1 MKIHPLTFLY
11 LLAAV
16 IVHSSDYIA
25 FLIFSILHEIGHY
38 IIALYFFFD
47 IEKIEI
53 LPFGAFLLLKD
64 LGKHYVHE
72 EMLMLICGPLVNAFC
87 LILCIFF
94 KQNILYK
101 INLYIL
107 VFNLLP
113 IYPLDGSKM
122 ILLFLSYFFDYQK
135 CIKIQIKLSLF
146 FICILW
152 VLTKQIGRKI
162 VLIYLLYQTILY
174 FKNMQFIYIETLMSD
189 HLDKKKIKI
198 NEQLS
203 YYRPYQNIYY
213 FQQHFYDFETTKIY
227 LIKSNKSH

>member
-38 IIALYFFFD
+38 IIALYFSFD

-107 VFNLLP
+107 IF
-113 IYPLDGSKM
+113 ITD
-122 ILLFLSYFFDYQK
+122 
-135 CIKIQIKLSLF
+135 LF
-146 FICILW
+146 FRW
-152 VLTKQIGRKI
+152 
-162 VLIYLLYQTILY
+162 
-174 FKNMQFIYIETLMSD
+174 F
-189 HLDKKKIKI
+189 
-198 NEQLS
+198 
-203 YYRPYQNIYY
+203 
-213 FQQHFYDFETTKIY
+213 
-227 LIKSNKSH
+227 

>member
-38 IIALYFFFD
+38 IIALYFSFD

-87 LILCIFF
+87 LILCIIF

-189 HLDKKKIKI
+189 HLDKKRIKI